1 MTPIYSHLRFNPYFM
16 SVDAFGYNYTR
27 SSVRRKR
34 NMLAKR
40 GLLLTKQ
47 VENVSSKGSKL

>member
-1 MTPIYSHLRFNPYFM
+1 MNPYFANVRFNPYFM

-47 VENVSSKGSKL
+47 GRKRIIKRK

>member
-1 MTPIYSHLRFNPYFM
+1 MTLIYSPLHYNPFLM
-16 SVDAFGYNYTR
+16 SPDVFGYAYAR

-34 NMLAKR
+34 MMLAKR

-47 VENVSSKGSKL
+47 GKKRIIKRK

>member
-1 MTPIYSHLRFNPYFM
+1 MTPIYSHLRLNPYLM
-16 SVDAFGYNYTR
+16 SPDAFGYNYAR

-47 VENVSSKGSKL
+47 GKKRIIKRK

>member
-1 MTPIYSHLRFNPYFM
+1 MTPIYSHLRLDPYLM
-16 SVDAFGYNYTR
+16 GPDVFGYAYAR

-47 VENVSSKGSKL
+47 GKKRIIKRK